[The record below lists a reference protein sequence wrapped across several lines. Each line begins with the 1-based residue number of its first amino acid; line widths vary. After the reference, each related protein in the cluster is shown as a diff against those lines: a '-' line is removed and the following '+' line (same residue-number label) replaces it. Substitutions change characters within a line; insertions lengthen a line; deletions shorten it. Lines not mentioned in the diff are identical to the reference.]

1 VNSVRL
7 RRFHVLFGIVLTLAA
22 VPLLLLAAVIY
33 IFWGLLLRFLVIVL
47 WIPRGLRVLVVYSN
61 SPHWK
66 QRFEERVLPQLGPRC
81 VVLNWSERRRWSWG
95 LAECLFWFYGG
106 AKNYNPLA
114 VVIPP
119 FGRAKV
125 FRFWPAFRDAKHG
138 RPESLQQLET
148 EFLNE
153 AVRQLP

>member
-1 VNSVRL
+1 VNSIWL
-7 RRFHVLFGIVLTLAA
+7 RGFRVFFFGVALALVA

-47 WIPRGLRVLVVYSN
+47 WIPRGHRVLVVYSN

-66 QRFEERVLPQLGPRC
+66 QRFEERILPRLGPRC

-114 VVIPP
+114 VVMRP
-119 FGRAKV
+119 FGRAKI
-125 FRFWPAFRDAKHG
+125 FRFWQAFRDAKHG

-148 EFLNE
+148 EFLKE
-153 AVRQLP
+153 AVR